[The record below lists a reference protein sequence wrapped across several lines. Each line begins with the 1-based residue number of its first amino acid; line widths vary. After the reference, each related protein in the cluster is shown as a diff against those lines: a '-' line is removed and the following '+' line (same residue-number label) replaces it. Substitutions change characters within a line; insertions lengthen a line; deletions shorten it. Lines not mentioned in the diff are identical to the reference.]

1 MDPDAYKKYHRVQV
15 STLGGADP
23 VVLCRTFSVL
33 LCVLE
38 QPRVDNYNAGPN
50 WEQLVQLV

>member
-50 WEQLVQLV
+50 